1 MKKFKDLLSE
11 QIAADYKE
19 KKDDEKEV
27 KGYKPR
33 SKGEEDFANMHTVD
47 KVGHPVAEPEQHT
60 GDRKGPKSDTG
71 EEFDGPEKKGQE
83 LPMTYSQFMKL
94 GGWGQSSARGAD
106 KSQGDMKP
114 VMQGSSK
121 VTESVELDE
130 MKQKF
135 ALVDKDNKVVSTGS
149 DERDLRLNRPSLQ
162 RKFGELKLVQIKK
175 KQDIGYP
182 LKEEDTK
189 LDEAVK
195 PGNVKLKS
203 GESVMLSKDDA
214 EAINDAM
221 KELNSSNKKKMQDE
235 LMKDKK
241 SFMSMVKF
249 AKTAA

>member
-71 EEFDGPEKKGQE
+71 EDHDGPEKKGQE

-121 VTESVELDE
+121 VTESVD
-130 MKQKF
+130 
-135 ALVDKDNKVVSTGS
+135 
-149 DERDLRLNRPSLQ
+149 
-162 RKFGELKLVQIKK
+162 
-175 KQDIGYP
+175 
-182 LKEEDTK
+182 
-189 LDEAVK
+189 LDEAFNA
-195 PGNVKLKS
+195 GTLKLKS
-203 GESVMLSKDDA
+203 GEMVKVDEAAAKALNNAIDQLSGA
-214 EAINDAM
+214 
-221 KELNSSNKKKMQDE
+221 NKKRME
-235 LMKDKK
+235 TEAMKDKK

-249 AKTAA
+249 AKSTM

>member
-47 KVGHPVAEPEQHT
+47 KVGHPFAEPEQHT

-71 EEFDGPEKKGQE
+71 EDHDGPEKKGQE
-83 LPMTYSQFMKL
+83 LPMTYAQFMKL
-94 GGWGQSSARGAD
+94 GGWGQSSARSAD

-121 VTESVELDE
+121 VTESVD
-130 MKQKF
+130 
-135 ALVDKDNKVVSTGS
+135 
-149 DERDLRLNRPSLQ
+149 
-162 RKFGELKLVQIKK
+162 
-175 KQDIGYP
+175 
-182 LKEEDTK
+182 
-189 LDEAVK
+189 LDEAFNA
-195 PGNVKLKS
+195 GTLKLKS
-203 GESVMLSKDDA
+203 GEMVKVDEAAAKALNNAIDQLSGA
-214 EAINDAM
+214 
-221 KELNSSNKKKMQDE
+221 NKKRME
-235 LMKDKK
+235 TEAMKDKK

-249 AKTAA
+249 AKSTM